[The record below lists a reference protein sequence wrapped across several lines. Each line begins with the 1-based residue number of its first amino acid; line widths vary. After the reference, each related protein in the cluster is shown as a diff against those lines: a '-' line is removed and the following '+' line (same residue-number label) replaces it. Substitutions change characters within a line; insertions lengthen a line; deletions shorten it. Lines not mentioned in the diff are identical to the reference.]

1 MFENFSDQ
9 SRVWVYPS
17 SRVLNDEDK
26 ISICKQ
32 LDTFM
37 SNWNAHGTPI
47 KGAYSI
53 FANNF
58 IVLIADETYSKA
70 SGCSIDSSV
79 KCIKSIGNQ
88 LSIDFF
94 NRLTVIIEKDNQIQR
109 VSFGNLTNES
119 SVWVF
124 DTSITK
130 LSEFRTVFKIPVQN
144 YLNKLL
150 VR

>member
-1 MFENFSDQ
+1 
-9 SRVWVYPS
+9 
-17 SRVLNDEDK
+17 
-26 ISICKQ
+26 
-32 LDTFM
+32 M